1 MDECEKENIGRF
13 LLPREEL
20 RVPLSIAV
28 EPVLVVIGQQDIE
41 AEHLAGP
48 SWVLLLL
55 HLQPCVNVVVGTNSW
70 AVCVSVAMAVIMF
83 VVMGV

>member
-1 MDECEKENIGRF
+1 MDECEKEDIGRF

-48 SWVLLLL
+48 SWVILL
-55 HLQPCVNVVVGTNSW
+55 LQPCVNVLVGTNSW